1 MVVNVDLEVGDL
13 NVDLSRGVVEVEC
26 VEALELDF
34 GCKECSVKSLIEK
47 GLWHL
52 VVVNVC
58 LVESIE
64 VVHGLVGF
72 S

>member
-1 MVVNVDLEVGDL
+1 MVVNVDSEVVDL
-13 NVDLSRGVVEVEC
+13 NEVTSLGVGEVVC
-26 VEALELDF
+26 VEECGLDF
-34 GCKECSVKSLIEK
+34 ACKECSVKSLIEK